1 MPVISTNIAANSAVR
16 YLNVNSADQTSSL
29 SKLASGSRISQ
40 ASDDAAGL
48 AISTRITSDVT
59 TLTQAA
65 TNASHGISVLQT
77 ADGGA
82 ANISD
87 ILQRMKALASQSAS
101 GTVTDNER
109 AYIDAEFSQLTEEID
124 GISESTRYNGQSLL
138 DGSSAFADGIT
149 VMVGSDASDTIT
161 VSIAELTASAL
172 GITAEADEAAADL
185 VGGSAGITVAAT
197 TAAVPATAATLTGG
211 ALTSVDAAA
220 ASVAASGATLA
231 GGALTGVDA
240 SGGDM
245 TFDVSGTTVT
255 LSATGGTNSD
265 GVYSADDIASA
276 INTALTAASST
287 ITVAA
292 DSTTG
297 ALTFTDS
304 TTGAASEITIDNF
317 TGGLDATGLGL
328 TATTAAGNDAT
339 EASFDVNGTTVTL
352 SATGGTN
359 SDGVYSAQEIADAI
373 NTALSAVTGNTI
385 TASAD
390 ATTGALTFTDSATG
404 AASEIT
410 IDGFQGVTAT
420 DLGLTA
426 TTAAGTDEVPAGAG
440 TASFSVNGTTVSL
453 SSTGGTNAD
462 GVYSAEDIASA
473 INTALSA
480 VTGNTVTAEVDATS
494 GALTLSNSATGS
506 DASITLAGFTGLEA
520 EDLGFTE
527 TSSTGR
533 DEGDT
538 LSVATQDG
546 ANAALEALDEA
557 INLVSKARA
566 DIGATESRFAFRS
579 ESIATSIENLSAANS
594 ALQDVDVA
602 SESAKLASAKVKTQA
617 AVAAASQASQMPQD
631 LLKLLQ

>member
-109 AYIDAEFSQLTEEID
+109 AYIDAEFSQLTEEIN

-138 DGSSAFADGIT
+138 DGSSAFAEGIA

-161 VSIAELTASAL
+161 VSIATLNAEAL
-172 GITAEADEAAADL
+172 GITADADEAPAAL
-185 VGGSAGITVAAT
+185 VGGS
-197 TAAVPATAATLTGG
+197 TGF
-211 ALTSVDAAA
+211 
-220 ASVAASGATLA
+220 
-231 GGALTGVDA
+231 DA
-240 SGGDM
+240 SGGD
-245 TFDVSGTTVT
+245 VSFKVNGTTVT
-255 LSATGGTNSD
+255 LTDDGGSGTD
-265 GVYSADDIASA
+265 GVYSAADIATA
-276 INTALTAASST
+276 INTALGGGS
-287 ITVAA
+287 TVAA
-292 DSTTG
+292 GVDSTTG
-297 ALTFTDS
+297 ALTLTN
-304 TTGAASEITIDNF
+304 TATGSSAEIELSDF
-317 TGGLDATGLGL
+317 TGL
-328 TATTAAGNDAT
+328 
-339 EASFDVNGTTVTL
+339 
-352 SATGGTN
+352 
-359 SDGVYSAQEIADAI
+359 
-373 NTALSAVTGNTI
+373 
-385 TASAD
+385 
-390 ATTGALTFTDSATG
+390 
-404 AASEIT
+404 
-410 IDGFQGVTAT
+410 TAT
-420 DLGLTA
+420 DLGF
-426 TTAAGTDEVPAGAG
+426 TT
-440 TASFSVNGTTVSL
+440 
-453 SSTGGTNAD
+453 
-462 GVYSAEDIASA
+462 
-473 INTALSA
+473 
-480 VTGNTVTAEVDATS
+480 
-494 GALTLSNSATGS
+494 
-506 DASITLAGFTGLEA
+506 
-520 EDLGFTE
+520 

>member
-109 AYIDAEFSQLTEEID
+109 TYIDAEFSQLTEEIN

-138 DGSSAFADGIT
+138 DGSSAFANGVS

-161 VSIAELTASAL
+161 VSIAKLTAEAL
-172 GITAEADEAAADL
+172 GITAAEDEAAADL
-185 VGGSAGITVAAT
+185 LGGTTCFDASAG
-197 TAAVPATAATLTGG
+197 
-211 ALTSVDAAA
+211 
-220 ASVAASGATLA
+220 
-231 GGALTGVDA
+231 
-240 SGGDM
+240 
-245 TFDVSGTTVT
+245 DVS
-255 LSATGGTNSD
+255 
-265 GVYSADDIASA
+265 
-276 INTALTAASST
+276 
-287 ITVAA
+287 
-292 DSTTG
+292 
-297 ALTFTDS
+297 FK
-304 TTGAASEITIDNF
+304 
-317 TGGLDATGLGL
+317 
-328 TATTAAGNDAT
+328 
-339 EASFDVNGTTVTL
+339 VNGTTVTL
-352 SATGGTN
+352 ADDGGTN
-359 SDGVYSAQEIADAI
+359 SDGIYSADDIADAI
-373 NTALSAVTGNTI
+373 NAALG
-385 TASAD
+385 
-390 ATTGALTFTDSATG
+390 
-404 AASEIT
+404 
-410 IDGFQGVTAT
+410 
-420 DLGLTA
+420 
-426 TTAAGTDEVPAGAG
+426 
-440 TASFSVNGTTVSL
+440 
-453 SSTGGTNAD
+453 ST
-462 GVYSAEDIASA
+462 S
-473 INTALSA
+473 
-480 VTGNTVTAEVDATS
+480 TVTASVDSTT

-506 DASITLAGFTGLEA
+506 SSSISLTDFTGLSA
-520 EDLGFTE
+520 SDLGFDT
-527 TSSTGR
+527 TSSVGR
-533 DEGDT
+533 NKGDT
-538 LSVATQDG
+538 LSVAKQDG
-546 ANAALEALDEA
+546 ASAALEALDKA
-557 INLVSKARA
+557 INTVSKARA

-594 ALQDVDVA
+594 AIEDVDVA

>member
-109 AYIDAEFSQLTEEID
+109 TYIDAEFSQLTEEIN

-138 DGSSAFADGIT
+138 DGSSAFANGVS

-161 VSIAELTASAL
+161 VSIAKLTAEAL
-172 GITAEADEAAADL
+172 GITAAEDEAAADL
-185 VGGSAGITVAAT
+185 VGGTTGFDASAG
-197 TAAVPATAATLTGG
+197 
-211 ALTSVDAAA
+211 
-220 ASVAASGATLA
+220 
-231 GGALTGVDA
+231 
-240 SGGDM
+240 
-245 TFDVSGTTVT
+245 DVSFKVNGTTVT
-255 LSATGGTNSD
+255 LADDGGTNSD
-265 GVYSADDIASA
+265 GVYSADDIADA
-276 INTALTAASST
+276 INAALGSTSTVTAS
-287 ITVAA
+287 V
-292 DSTTG
+292 DSTT
-297 ALTFTDS
+297 
-304 TTGAASEITIDNF
+304 
-317 TGGLDATGLGL
+317 
-328 TATTAAGNDAT
+328 
-339 EASFDVNGTTVTL
+339 
-352 SATGGTN
+352 
-359 SDGVYSAQEIADAI
+359 
-373 NTALSAVTGNTI
+373 
-385 TASAD
+385 
-390 ATTGALTFTDSATG
+390 
-404 AASEIT
+404 
-410 IDGFQGVTAT
+410 
-420 DLGLTA
+420 
-426 TTAAGTDEVPAGAG
+426 
-440 TASFSVNGTTVSL
+440 
-453 SSTGGTNAD
+453 
-462 GVYSAEDIASA
+462 
-473 INTALSA
+473 
-480 VTGNTVTAEVDATS
+480 

-506 DASITLAGFTGLEA
+506 SSSISLTDFTGLSA
-520 EDLGFTE
+520 SDLGFDT
-527 TSSTGR
+527 TSSVGR
-533 DEGDT
+533 NKGDT
-538 LSVATQDG
+538 LSVAKQDG
-546 ANAALEALDEA
+546 ASAALEALDKA
-557 INLVSKARA
+557 INTVSKARA

-594 ALQDVDVA
+594 AIEDVDVA

>member
-109 AYIDAEFSQLTEEID
+109 TYIDAEFSQLTEEIN

-138 DGSSAFADGIT
+138 DGSSAFANGVS

-161 VSIAELTASAL
+161 VSIAKLTAEAL
-172 GITAEADEAAADL
+172 GITAAEDEAAADL
-185 VGGSAGITVAAT
+185 VGGS
-197 TAAVPATAATLTGG
+197 TGF
-211 ALTSVDAAA
+211 
-220 ASVAASGATLA
+220 
-231 GGALTGVDA
+231 DA
-240 SGGDM
+240 SAG
-245 TFDVSGTTVT
+245 DVS
-255 LSATGGTNSD
+255 
-265 GVYSADDIASA
+265 
-276 INTALTAASST
+276 
-287 ITVAA
+287 
-292 DSTTG
+292 
-297 ALTFTDS
+297 FK
-304 TTGAASEITIDNF
+304 
-317 TGGLDATGLGL
+317 
-328 TATTAAGNDAT
+328 
-339 EASFDVNGTTVTL
+339 VNGTTVTL
-352 SATGGTN
+352 ADDGGTN
-359 SDGVYSAQEIADAI
+359 SDGIYSADDIADAI
-373 NTALSAVTGNTI
+373 NAALG
-385 TASAD
+385 
-390 ATTGALTFTDSATG
+390 
-404 AASEIT
+404 
-410 IDGFQGVTAT
+410 
-420 DLGLTA
+420 
-426 TTAAGTDEVPAGAG
+426 
-440 TASFSVNGTTVSL
+440 
-453 SSTGGTNAD
+453 ST
-462 GVYSAEDIASA
+462 S
-473 INTALSA
+473 
-480 VTGNTVTAEVDATS
+480 TVTASVDSTT

-506 DASITLAGFTGLEA
+506 SSSISLTDFTGLSA
-520 EDLGFTE
+520 SDLGFDT
-527 TSSTGR
+527 TSSVGR
-533 DEGDT
+533 NKGDT
-538 LSVATQDG
+538 LSVAKQDG
-546 ANAALEALDEA
+546 ASAALEALDKA
-557 INLVSKARA
+557 INTVSKARA

-594 ALQDVDVA
+594 AIEDVDVA

>member
-109 AYIDAEFSQLTEEID
+109 AYIDAEFSQLTEEIN

-138 DGSSAFADGIT
+138 DGSSAFAEGIA

-161 VSIAELTASAL
+161 VSIATLNAEAL
-172 GITAEADEAAADL
+172 GITADADEAPAAL
-185 VGGSAGITVAAT
+185 VGGS
-197 TAAVPATAATLTGG
+197 TGF
-211 ALTSVDAAA
+211 
-220 ASVAASGATLA
+220 
-231 GGALTGVDA
+231 DA
-240 SGGDM
+240 SGGD
-245 TFDVSGTTVT
+245 VSFKVNGTTVT
-255 LSATGGTNSD
+255 LADDGGSGTD
-265 GVYSADDIASA
+265 GVYSAADIAAA
-276 INTALTAASST
+276 INTALGGSST
-287 ITVAA
+287 VTASV

-297 ALTFTDS
+297 ALTLTN
-304 TTGAASEITIDNF
+304 TATGSSAEIELSDF
-317 TGGLDATGLGL
+317 TGL
-328 TATTAAGNDAT
+328 
-339 EASFDVNGTTVTL
+339 
-352 SATGGTN
+352 
-359 SDGVYSAQEIADAI
+359 
-373 NTALSAVTGNTI
+373 
-385 TASAD
+385 
-390 ATTGALTFTDSATG
+390 
-404 AASEIT
+404 
-410 IDGFQGVTAT
+410 TAT
-420 DLGLTA
+420 DLGF
-426 TTAAGTDEVPAGAG
+426 TT
-440 TASFSVNGTTVSL
+440 
-453 SSTGGTNAD
+453 
-462 GVYSAEDIASA
+462 
-473 INTALSA
+473 
-480 VTGNTVTAEVDATS
+480 
-494 GALTLSNSATGS
+494 
-506 DASITLAGFTGLEA
+506 
-520 EDLGFTE
+520 

>member
-109 AYIDAEFSQLTEEID
+109 TYIDAEFSQLTEEIN

-138 DGSSAFADGIT
+138 DGSSAFANGVS

-161 VSIAELTASAL
+161 VSIAKLTAEAL
-172 GITAEADEAAADL
+172 GITAAEDEAAADL
-185 VGGSAGITVAAT
+185 VGGTTGFDASAG
-197 TAAVPATAATLTGG
+197 
-211 ALTSVDAAA
+211 
-220 ASVAASGATLA
+220 
-231 GGALTGVDA
+231 
-240 SGGDM
+240 
-245 TFDVSGTTVT
+245 DVS
-255 LSATGGTNSD
+255 
-265 GVYSADDIASA
+265 
-276 INTALTAASST
+276 
-287 ITVAA
+287 
-292 DSTTG
+292 
-297 ALTFTDS
+297 FK
-304 TTGAASEITIDNF
+304 
-317 TGGLDATGLGL
+317 
-328 TATTAAGNDAT
+328 
-339 EASFDVNGTTVTL
+339 VNGTTVTL
-352 SATGGTN
+352 ADDGGTN
-359 SDGVYSAQEIADAI
+359 SDGIYSADDIADAI
-373 NTALSAVTGNTI
+373 NAALG
-385 TASAD
+385 
-390 ATTGALTFTDSATG
+390 
-404 AASEIT
+404 
-410 IDGFQGVTAT
+410 
-420 DLGLTA
+420 
-426 TTAAGTDEVPAGAG
+426 
-440 TASFSVNGTTVSL
+440 
-453 SSTGGTNAD
+453 ST
-462 GVYSAEDIASA
+462 S
-473 INTALSA
+473 
-480 VTGNTVTAEVDATS
+480 TVTASVDSTT

-506 DASITLAGFTGLEA
+506 SSSISITDFTGLSA
-520 EDLGFTE
+520 SDLGFDT
-527 TSSTGR
+527 TSSVGR
-533 DEGDT
+533 NKGDT
-538 LSVATQDG
+538 LSVAKQDG
-546 ANAALEALDEA
+546 ASAALEALDKA
-557 INLVSKARA
+557 INTVSKARA

-594 ALQDVDVA
+594 AIEDVDVA